1 MIVTELL
8 TVFALIVLNAVF
20 SGAEIAIV
28 ALRKARIE
36 ELADKGRRSARAV
49 LRLREQPETFLA
61 TVQVGIT
68 VVGATAAAFGGAS
81 LADRLE
87 PLLATNEWLAPHSE
101 GVALAIVI
109 TGVSYLSIVVGELVP
124 KSLALRG
131 AERYALLVALPL
143 LWLSIAAKPLVW
155 LLSTSAN
162 VLLRPFSDTTT
173 FTETRHSPG
182 EIQQIV
188 EEAVQAGTVHPEAAE
203 IASRALELPELTV
216 AEVMVPRRSV
226 VAISQHIDKNE
237 LRQVLLE
244 QTHSRLPVYDGQI
257 DNVIGYLSVKDV
269 LTIAWEERLFV
280 LRDAIREP
288 FFVPTSKKAVDLLK
302 EMRHRRQPLAIIVDE
317 HGGMAGIVTMEDLL
331 EELVGEIFDEHD
343 RPLDSIHPAGPDA
356 VVVAG
361 TAHIREV
368 SRALEIELP
377 DDGSWTTI
385 AGLVLTLAGR
395 LPRTGESFEAPG
407 GICLDVV
414 DATPRRIRS
423 VRIRGLKQP
432 YGAKETV
439 G

>member
-8 TVFALIVLNAVF
+8 IVVALIVLNAVF

-36 ELADKGRRSARAV
+36 ELANKGWRSARAV

-81 LADRLE
+81 LAERLE
-87 PLLATNEWLAPHSE
+87 PILATYAWLAPHSK
-101 GVALAIVI
+101 GMALALVI

-131 AERYALLVALPL
+131 AERYALLVSQPL

-162 VLLRPFSDTTT
+162 LLLRPFSDTTT
-173 FTETRHSPG
+173 FTEARHSPA

-226 VAISQHIDKNE
+226 VAISQDIDRSE
-237 LRQVLLE
+237 LRQILLE
-244 QTHSRLPVYDGQI
+244 QAHSRLPVYDGQI
-257 DNVIGYLSVKDV
+257 DKVIGYLSVKDV

-288 FFVPTSKKAVDLLK
+288 YFVPSSKKAVDLLK
-302 EMRHRRQPLAIIVDE
+302 EMRNRRQPLAIVVDE
-317 HGGMAGIVTMEDLL
+317 HDGMSGIMTMEDLL

-343 RPLDSIHPAGPDA
+343 RPLESIRPAGPDS
-356 VVVAG
+356 VIVAG

-368 SRALEIELP
+368 SRALEIDLP

-385 AGLVLTLAGR
+385 GGLVLTLAGR
-395 LPRTGESFEAPG
+395 MPRTGESFETAG

-414 DATPRRIRS
+414 DATPRRIRF
-423 VRIRGLKQP
+423 VRIRGLQQP
-432 YGAKETV
+432 YGGNETL
-439 G
+439 

>member
-8 TVFALIVLNAVF
+8 IVFALIVLNAVF

-36 ELADKGRRSARAV
+36 ELAGKGRRSALAV

-68 VVGATAAAFGGAS
+68 VVGATAAAFGGSS
-81 LADRLE
+81 LAERLE
-87 PLLATNEWLAPHSE
+87 PLLARNEWLERHAE

-109 TGVSYLSIVVGELVP
+109 TGVSFLSIVVGELVP

-131 AERYALLVALPL
+131 AERYALLVARPL

-155 LLSTSAN
+155 LLSSSAN
-162 VLLRPFSDTTT
+162 LLLKPFADKTT
-173 FTETRHSPG
+173 FTEARHSPA

-188 EEAVQAGTVHPEAAE
+188 EEAVLAGTVHPEAAE
-203 IASRALELPELTV
+203 IASRALDLPGLTV
-216 AEVMVPRRSV
+216 GEVMVPRRSV
-226 VAISQHIDKNE
+226 IAISQDIDKSE

-257 DNVIGYLSVKDV
+257 DNIVGYLSVKDV

-280 LRDAIREP
+280 LRDALREP
-288 FFVPTSKKAVDLLK
+288 FFVPSSKKAVELLK
-302 EMRHRRQPLAIIVDE
+302 EMRSGRQALAIVVDE

-343 RPLDSIHPAGPDA
+343 RPLDSIRPAGPDA
-356 VVVAG
+356 VLVAG
-361 TAHIREV
+361 TAPIREV
-368 SRALEIELP
+368 SRALDIELP

-395 LPRTGESFEAPG
+395 MPRAGESFEALA
-407 GICLDVV
+407 GIWLDVV

-423 VRIRGLKQP
+423 VRIRGLEQA
-432 YGAKETV
+432 YGAKQTA
-439 G
+439 

>member
-8 TVFALIVLNAVF
+8 IVFALIVLNAVF

-81 LADRLE
+81 LADRLA
-87 PLLATNEWLAPHSE
+87 PFLATNEWLAPHSE

-155 LLSTSAN
+155 LLSSSAN
-162 VLLRPFSDTTT
+162 VLLRPFSDKTT

-188 EEAVQAGTVHPEAAE
+188 EEAVQAGMVHPEAAE

-237 LRQVLLE
+237 LRQILLE

-302 EMRHRRQPLAIIVDE
+302 EMRSRRQPLAIIVDE

-439 G
+439 